1 MRKRVGG
8 KKSKA
13 KRRKKTTVR
22 TKRVFVPVFAKKTK
36 KRRVSAMKRISKRRK
51 FGRKA
56 RRIGSFSSKAVHA
69 GDFMKEAG
77 FAIAGAVGGSII
89 ANKLPIT
96 NTKVKAAVPIVAG
109 IALSMVKSHAAKH
122 IATGMVIAGGL
133 SLLRQMLPG
142 TIMLAGEEILGEEI
156 LGIEDQTMGEDE
168 IEGYDDLDGEDEIE
182 GYDDLDGEDEIEGF
196 VSPAQM

>member
-1 MRKRVGG
+1 MPKKRKPST
-8 KKSKA
+8 KK
-13 KRRKKTTVR
+13 RKKTTVK
-22 TKRVFVPVFAKKTK
+22 TKRVFVPVFEKKTK
-36 KRRVSAMKRISKRRK
+36 KRRISGMKKIPKRRK

-56 RRIGSFSSKAVHA
+56 RRIGGLSSKAIHA

-89 ANKLPIT
+89 ANKLPIA
-96 NTKVKAAVPIVAG
+96 NTKVKAAIPIIAG
-109 IALSMVKSHAAKH
+109 IGLSMVKSHAAKH

-133 SLLRQMLPG
+133 SLLRQMLPN

-156 LGIEDQTMGEDE
+156 LGIEDQTMGEDDLDGEEE
-168 IEGYDDLDGEDEIE
+168 IEGYDDLDGD
-182 GYDDLDGEDEIEGF
+182 DEIEGF